1 MLNEF
6 CYAKLILNVKFSEL
20 IIFSVLLFFVI
31 TFNTASLSPPK
42 KKIRYHCLYAF
53 RMMRFITEKLG
64 TDEKQN
70 GIRSH
75 EFIVMERRAQKGIA
89 TIKILPL
96 ILGVS
101 ANHTICQN
109 KLDFGFMLDSSGS
122 VGKENFERMKSFVKN
137 LTYYYKLGLDETRI
151 SVMSFS
157 TKPVNEILFS
167 RDLDR
172 NKFVATVDKIPT
184 PFFSVCL

>member
-42 KKIRYHCLYAF
+42 KIRYHCLYAF

-70 GIRSH
+70 GIGSH

-89 TIKILPL
+89 TIKVLPL

-109 KLDFGFMLDSSGS
+109 KLDFSFMLDSSGS
-122 VGKENFERMKSFVKN
+122 VGKENFEPMKFFVKN
-137 LTYYYKLGLDETRI
+137 LTYYYKLGLDEIRI

-172 NKFVATVDKIPT
+172 NRFVAAVDKIPT